1 MLNVSFTSFK
11 LIVYWQVPLWITNS
25 FEKHIFQPIS
35 NADELVH
42 VYNTRIKAYDRL
54 TLSVSISDWA
64 RSIVILDK
72 WSFSTWHSYT
82 RQLHVT
88 LSSIGLIVQWK
99 VGIMNMLWSFKLWTK
114 WHFLSLIKTINIY
127 IYINLFIIY
136 VRHRFFHS
144 ARIEFISYVGV
155 IFNVWYSIP
164 ATPHLRKDWI
174 FHTHDERYF
183 YYSALRKSLLVLN
196 SW

>member
-54 TLSVSISDWA
+54 ALSVSISDWA

-72 WSFSTWHSYT
+72 WSFSTWHSIQDSCT
-82 RQLHVT
+82 WRCLT
-88 LSSIGLIVQWK
+88 LGRLSNERLE
-99 VGIMNMLWSFKLWTK
+99 LWICYDHLNYEQNDIFFHWLKQY
-114 WHFLSLIKTINIY
+114 IY

-136 VRHRFFHS
+136 VRHKFFHS
-144 ARIEFISYVGV
+144 SRIEFISYVGV

-164 ATPHLRKDWI
+164 ATPHLRTDWN